1 MNYKK
6 LEQEIALLHERICS
20 ALGDPTRVLILYLLS
35 ENAHFVNEIAEKL
48 EIPQSTVS
56 RHLRV
61 LRERNLVQTDRQGTA
76 VQYSLNDMRIIKSLN
91 IMREILAAQIQNEA
105 AITNTP
111 SSTSLNTYR
120 S

>member
-6 LEQEIALLHERICS
+6 LEEEITLLHERICS

-35 ENAHFVNEIAEKL
+35 ENAHFVNEIAEQL

-91 IMREILAAQIQNEA
+91 IMREILATQIQNEA
-105 AITNTP
+105 AITGTA
-111 SSTSLNTYR
+111 SSPNLNTYR